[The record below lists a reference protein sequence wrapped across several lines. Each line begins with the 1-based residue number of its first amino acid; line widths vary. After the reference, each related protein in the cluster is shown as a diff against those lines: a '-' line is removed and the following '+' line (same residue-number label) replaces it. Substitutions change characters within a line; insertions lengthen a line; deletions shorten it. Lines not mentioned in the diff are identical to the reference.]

1 MFTTLNGQALLGLVA
16 VIAVCWLVS
25 EDRKRFPWR
34 LAIGAVAVQ
43 AALVLALFA
52 IPGSQG
58 VLAAIT
64 GGVDGLAAATN
75 QGARFVFRLPVA

>member
-1 MFTTLNGQALLGLVA
+1 MFSALNLQSLLGIVV
-16 VIAVCWLVS
+16 VIALCWLVS
-25 EDRKRFPWR
+25 ENRRVFPWR

-64 GGVDGLAAATN
+64 DRKSV
-75 QGARFVFRLPVA
+75 V